1 MDERRADATRLA
13 FLAKRLEQ
21 GRVVVGKAPGAVGLR
36 EELEGVG
43 ADLEG
48 AVDGAL
54 DASTAMPADQHLAA

>member
-1 MDERRADATRLA
+1 MDECRADTSRLA

-43 ADLEG
+43 ADLES

-54 DASTAMPADQHLAA
+54 DAATAMSADQHPAA